1 MTKIIQSHTPLQA
14 ANSIISNFQSTV
26 VLLINYSLQ
35 ASLFYK
41 SGEVLH
47 IGINLVSLQQEALL
61 RIKSDL
67 KSFSV
72 IFTYIKTVVKW
83 DAVTLK

>member
-41 SGEVLH
+41 SWEVLH

-72 IFTYIKTVVKW
+72 IFTYIKTVVK
-83 DAVTLK
+83 